1 MTRVVPDERLL
12 TAAAQGDEMA
22 FLVLYERHRDP
33 LYRFLR
39 RYCGSAELAEDVTH
53 DCFLSLIR
61 TPSRY
66 DPGQAS
72 LRTYLCGAGRNLL
85 VSRLRREGRE
95 TPMDDEADG
104 DPLGL
109 RETAAG
115 PLDRVLTRE
124 VQDVVADALAR
135 LPPRQR
141 EAILL
146 FEYEELTLAEIA
158 HVAGTDV
165 GTIKSRL
172 WRARGTLRR
181 WLLPVRQKE
190 SV

>member
-1 MTRVVPDERLL
+1 MTHVVPDARLL
-12 TAAAQGDEMA
+12 SAAAAGDEMA

-33 LYRFLR
+33 LFRFLR
-39 RYCGSAELAEDVTH
+39 RYSGSAELAEDVTH
-53 DCFLSLIR
+53 DCFVSLIR
-61 TPSRY
+61 APSRY

-85 VSRLRREGRE
+85 VSRLRHEGRE
-95 TPMDDEADG
+95 TPMDDEAEG
-104 DPLGL
+104 DLGRL
-109 RETAAG
+109 EETESG
-115 PLDRVLTRE
+115 PLDRVLARE
-124 VQDVVADALAR
+124 VQDVVADAVAR
-135 LPPRQR
+135 LPAFQR
-141 EAILL
+141 EAIIL

-158 HVAGTDV
+158 HVAQADV

-172 WRARGTLRR
+172 RRARENLRR